1 MANGGFAQLGVSRA
15 GRLAEVGVV
24 LILVCGV

>member
-1 MANGGFAQLGVSRA
+1 MANGALHRWEAPGLGDQ
-15 GRLAEVGVV
+15 AEVGVV